1 MRVFFVT
8 GRKGRHQKTINVHEE
23 SEVDWWMRKLG
34 VSYEQLRQAVSKV
47 GPDAAKVAKYLNRA
61 LPRDL

>member
-1 MRVFFVT
+1 MS
-8 GRKGRHQKTINVHEE
+8 GQSSSIGPADPKTINVHEE